1 MKNNTFIVLSG
12 GSGGVKTTF
21 IEEVLSD
28 PQQGCIAV
36 LPEAIF
42 LMQHI
47 QVQQELNFTG
57 LSSRSHRSKT

>member
-1 MKNNTFIVLSG
+1 MKNNPFNALIG
-12 GSGGVKTTF
+12 GPGGGKTTL